1 MSNDAREKARQIAA
15 KQARNN
21 PTKSN
26 RRLLQL
32 GVLAVVLVAV
42 IIVGFVFING
52 QKQDIPKAGPVPT
65 SANEYGGIVIT
76 KDGIV
81 KNASKQDQR
90 DADKLGTSET
100 SITPSASGSATP
112 ETLPLGIEKAEEAKK
127 NGKPVHVVIFQ
138 DFNCHHCRDFEQ
150 ANYETIKKLVEDGS
164 ITVEYR
170 NMIILDRGSP
180 TQYSARTANAAYAV
194 ANQVS
199 TDKYLEFQKELFDRQ
214 GGGDLNNQQIADI
227 AAKYGANISS
237 DLNDNKWRPL
247 VNVVN
252 EESLKNGVHGTP
264 AIYAD
269 GEQFPGPK
277 SEDFPKWVQGKIDAK
292 KQQ

>member
-1 MSNDAREKARQIAA
+1 M
-15 KQARNN
+15 
-21 PTKSN
+21 
-26 RRLLQL
+26 
-32 GVLAVVLVAV
+32 
-42 IIVGFVFING
+42 
-52 QKQDIPKAGPVPT
+52 
-65 SANEYGGIVIT
+65 
-76 KDGIV
+76 
-81 KNASKQDQR
+81 
-90 DADKLGTSET
+90 
-100 SITPSASGSATP
+100 
-112 ETLPLGIEKAEEAKK
+112 
-127 NGKPVHVVIFQ
+127 VIFQ

-199 TDKYLEFQKELFDRQ
+199 ADKYLEFQKELFDRQ

-252 EESLKNGVHGTP
+252 EESLNNGVHGTP